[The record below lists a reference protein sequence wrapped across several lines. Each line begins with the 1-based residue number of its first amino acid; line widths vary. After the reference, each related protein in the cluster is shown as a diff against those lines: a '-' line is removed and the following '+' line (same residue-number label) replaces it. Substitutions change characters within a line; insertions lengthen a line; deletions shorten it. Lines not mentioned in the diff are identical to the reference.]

1 MKNIRDNVLSNI
13 ITVGIIIS
21 IVYCLQITIER
32 KVSMEGIKVTYY
44 ISRRT

>member
-1 MKNIRDNVLSNI
+1 MKNIIDNVLSNI

-32 KVSMEGIKVTYY
+32 KVSMEGIKVIYY
-44 ISRRT
+44 ISRKA